1 MLSNL
6 PFDNEEGV
14 MVCSE
19 DTFQM
24 LTGERDYTIV
34 DLQLKSRE
42 NDSEVE
48 EIHDIA
54 GDNFKFSD
62 QRMSN
67 QSVRGASYSF
77 SLCVYGFLV
86 LIAMI
91 TVFHIINSI
100 AMSVAARIRQ
110 YGAFRAIGLTSRQ
123 LMKMIIAEA
132 FSYGL
137 TGTIFGCVFG
147 IFFHRLIFLQLIT
160 SHWGDPWKMP
170 CEELLIIVVIMFLS
184 MVFAVKNPMKRIRKL
199 SITETINAQ

>member
-1 MLSNL
+1 
-6 PFDNEEGV
+6 
-14 MVCSE
+14 
-19 DTFQM
+19 M
-24 LTGERDYTIV
+24 LTGERGYTVV
-34 DLQLKSRE
+34 DLQLKGRA
-42 NDSEVE
+42 NDLEVE

-54 GDNFKFSD
+54 GDNFKFLD

-91 TVFHIINSI
+91 TVFHIVNSI
-100 AMSVAARIRQ
+100 AMSVAARTRQ

-137 TGTIFGCVFG
+137 TGTVFGCVFG
-147 IFFHRLIFLQLIT
+147 ILFHRIVFLQLIA
-160 SHWGDPWKMP
+160 SHWGDHWKMP
-170 CEELLIIVVIMFLS
+170 CEELLMIVAIMFLS
-184 MVFAVKNPMKRIRKL
+184 MVFAVKNPIKRIRKL
-199 SITETINAQ
+199 SVTQTINAQ